1 MDLTNQDSYIGWD
14 GSVTGRS
21 IGPANG
27 PRGYDWNFVNNQ
39 IGPIYNGSSEFF
51 ESYIRYKRPMIEDG
65 VVEYEFQYNGI
76 SDIHPAIGS
85 YAFLMRPEGIQ
96 LHRITP
102 LADDVPALL
111 TNNAAPLEPPS
122 KPLELKKNDFNHVR
136 LELKGDDVSIS
147 INNNLVATVRITD
160 PANKRHIGLLTIDSS
175 TGVVRNMKYR
185 GQWPKALPNVSD
197 QLLAKP

>member
-1 MDLTNQDSYIGWD
+1 
-14 GSVTGRS
+14 
-21 IGPANG
+21 
-27 PRGYDWNFVNNQ
+27 
-39 IGPIYNGSSEFF
+39 
-51 ESYIRYKRPMIEDG
+51 MIEDG

-96 LHRITP
+96 IHRITP

-122 KPLELKKNDFNHVR
+122 KPLELKKNVFNHVR

-147 INNNLVATVRITD
+147 INNNLVATAQITD
-160 PANKRHIGLLTIDSS
+160 PANKRHIGLLAIDGIS
-175 TGVVRNMKYR
+175 GAVRNMKYR
-185 GQWPKALPNVSD
+185 GQWPKTLPHVSE